1 MADRP
6 VARRATLIKGSRHVL
21 TRMAARAWALVATL
35 LFASAA
41 LAGCT
46 KPDAGDDGAPTT
58 PTLPTG
64 GSDGGGTGATPED
77 FLLDDGGTIQ
87 GPFSQSWNIEI
98 SNVAYSMAMVHFEL
112 AGLEAGAP
120 PTARVNLQLADPDGN
135 VVKSAIVGVGGDG
148 NAASWDLTPAET
160 PVPGTYVLS
169 AVAGSDAPVPSLG
182 LATWSL
188 HAEVMY

>member
-6 VARRATLIKGSRHVL
+6 VARRATLIKGSFQVV

-35 LFASAA
+35 LLASAA

-46 KPDAGDDGAPTT
+46 KPDAVEDDTPTT
-58 PTLPTG
+58 PTIPTG
-64 GSDGGGTGATPED
+64 GSGGESPGATPED

-87 GPFSQSWNIEI
+87 GPFSQSWNVEI
-98 SNVAYSMAMVHFEL
+98 ANVAYSMALVHFEL

-135 VVKSAIVGVGGDG
+135 VVKSGVVGVGGDG

-169 AVAGSDAPVPSLG
+169 AVAGSDLPVPSLG
-182 LATWSL
+182 LATWTL